1 MVIHNVSSAQ
11 QAPYAGLTN
20 RVRRMPVRYRRTA
33 LAALAAL
40 AAGTALALAG
50 PSVTTGSM
58 WVQGSGYGTVSVHG
72 DVVVLGATTGPG
84 QLEVRTGRSGA
95 SIGMNGHQRRIAP
108 NRDVDLDLAVVARRV
123 IERQRLMAD
132 RPFADGEIADRGQI
146 VQVEIPR
153 PRGFEFRLCPA
164 EFLFCIS
171 SSI

>member
-1 MVIHNVSSAQ
+1 
-11 QAPYAGLTN
+11 
-20 RVRRMPVRYRRTA
+20 MPVRYRRTA

-108 NRDVDLDLAVVARRV
+108 NRDVVVNVPAGAQFGVTTNWAPFKVTIRGRRIAATIAGTGV
-123 IERQRLMAD
+123 VTFTGHGIYTGYGTSISRAWTRVPVQLRQPSDAALV
-132 RPFADGEIADRGQI
+132 RG
-146 VQVEIPR
+146 R
-153 PRGFEFRLCPA
+153 A
-164 EFLFCIS
+164 
-171 SSI
+171 